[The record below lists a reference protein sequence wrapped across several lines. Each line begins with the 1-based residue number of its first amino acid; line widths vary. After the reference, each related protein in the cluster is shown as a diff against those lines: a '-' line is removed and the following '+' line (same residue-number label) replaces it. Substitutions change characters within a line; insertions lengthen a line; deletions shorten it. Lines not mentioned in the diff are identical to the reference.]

1 MITLQQN
8 IETLFDNPD
17 EYNKEKFSK
26 IASELIDNLN
36 SGTIRAAEPS
46 QNGEWKVNIWVKKGI
61 LLLFRHGQL
70 IDMSLGD
77 TPIKKKIKKIMFG
90 MLSDMTIGTYFPYF
104 DKNYLPVHPFNIKNK
119 VRIVPGGSSIRTGC
133 YVAEGVICMPP
144 MYINIGSYVDSG
156 TMIDSHALVGTCAQV
171 GKNVH
176 VSAAAQIGG
185 VLEPPGA
192 RPVIIEDNV
201 MIGGNCG
208 IYEGTLVRKR
218 AVFGSG
224 VILTASTKVF
234 DLVNE
239 KIIKSE
245 NGKPLEIPEGAVLVP
260 GSRTVDTPFAKQHGL
275 SIASPLIIK
284 YRDEKTD
291 ARTALEESLR

>member
-1 MITLQQN
+1 MKTLQQE
-8 IETLFDNPD
+8 IETLFDNPSYFNQ
-17 EYNKEKFSK
+17 ENFSK
-26 IASELIDNLN
+26 IAKELIENLN
-36 SGTIRAAEPS
+36 LGILRAAEPS
-46 QNGEWKVNIWVKKGI
+46 TNGEWKVNIWVKKGI
-61 LLLFRHGQL
+61 LLLFRYGKL
-70 IDMSLGD
+70 V
-77 TPIKKKIKKIMFG
+77 
-90 MLSDMTIGTYFPYF
+90 DMTFGGSFPYF
-104 DKNYLPVHPFNIKNK
+104 DKDTLPVHPFSINNN
-119 VRIVPGGSSIRTGC
+119 VRIVPGGSSVRTGC
-133 YVAEGVICMPP
+133 YIADGVICMPP
-144 MYINIGSYVDSG
+144 MYINIGSYIDSG

-176 VSAAAQIGG
+176 LSAASQIGG

-192 RPVIIEDNV
+192 RPVIVEDNV

-208 IYEGTLVRKR
+208 VYEGTLIRKR
-218 AVFGSG
+218 VVLGSG

-239 KIIKSE
+239 RILKSE
-245 NGKPLEIPEGAVLVP
+245 DGKPLEIPEAAVLVP
-260 GSRTVDTPFAKQHGL
+260 GSRTVNTPFAKEQGL